1 MSTAIT
7 IYANTDLQ
15 DEALGASAV
24 EWTQISPDNDEILMT
39 KGNPSVAD
47 GQPIPS
53 SFERS
58 KAGMVLNGT
67 IQIVELYLLADLS
80 ENELKEIHNMGN
92 QNKRYVLA
100 FDFDGVTTSEPT
112 LEAWDNTD
120 MDSTDNVSL
129 GNGVP
134 SSSWLKGIV
143 TTDALPGVDWAGT
156 RLAGSG
162 SGNFLYLNDNNGALS
177 AMKTL
182 YCNLKLTI
190 PSTQTGSGAELPLI
204 VCKFTTA

>member
-1 MSTAIT
+1 MSTTLT
-7 IYANTDLQ
+7 IHANNDTD
-15 DEALGASAV
+15 DEVLGASGV
-24 EWTQISPDNDEILMT
+24 EWTEISPDNDEILMT

-58 KAGMVLNGT
+58 KAGMILDGT
-67 IQIVELYLLADLS
+67 VQIVELYLLADLS

-100 FDFDGVTTSEPT
+100 FHFDGITTSEAN
-112 LEAWDNTD
+112 LEAWDNISMNTIN
-120 MDSTDNVSL
+120 NVSL
-129 GNGVP
+129 GGGVP
-134 SSSWLKGIV
+134 SSSWLKGVV
-143 TTDALPGVDWAGT
+143 TTDALPGVDWVGT

-162 SGNFLYLNDNNGALS
+162 AGNFLYLNNNNGALS
-177 AMKTL
+177 GAKTL

-190 PSTQTGSGAELPLI
+190 PSTQIGSGAELPIL
-204 VCKFTTA
+204 VCKYTTA